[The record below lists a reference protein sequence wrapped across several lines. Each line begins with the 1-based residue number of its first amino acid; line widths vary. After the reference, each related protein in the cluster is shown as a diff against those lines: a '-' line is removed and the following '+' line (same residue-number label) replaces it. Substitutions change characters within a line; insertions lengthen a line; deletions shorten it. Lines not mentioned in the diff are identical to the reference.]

1 MDPQDVASLNP
12 IAVAFTVALSVLLA
26 AVPRR
31 YAVIPLL
38 MMASYM
44 TAGQWA
50 TIASLHFS
58 MLRLL
63 LLAGLIRTAARQEF
77 RGLRW
82 TAIDT
87 AVTLWMISSVT
98 VYTILW
104 GTTEALIY
112 KCGYIYDA
120 AGLYFLFRCYIRS
133 VSEVHRVSKIAAVVI
148 TPLALAML
156 VEKLTGR
163 NAFWVFGGVPLITDV
178 RDGVL
183 RCQGPF
189 PHSILAGTFGA
200 IWVPFFVGLI
210 WRRQWALGMLGLGSA
225 TMITIAAGSSGPVL
239 TYAAGLV
246 GCGMW
251 LLRRHMRKI
260 RWSIVI
266 GLGVLQLFMKAP
278 VWFVIAHVG
287 LFSGSTAY
295 YRAFLIDRAI
305 ANLGEW
311 WLIGTR
317 YPHPWGPLLTDI
329 TDMYVRVAMDGGLI
343 TLVLF
348 LLIFKRCF
356 AQVGRYVKGRGAAP
370 GTQQTIWVLGA
381 VLFAHA
387 TTFLGVWYWDFN
399 IVNWYLVLAMIAGA
413 AVLPRKVQSEEL
425 AIVAAP
431 EVALDHCDP
440 ADPTLRPADH
450 WA

>member
-1 MDPQDVASLNP
+1 MDPQQVTSLNP
-12 IAVAFTVALSVLLA
+12 IAMAFTLALMVALA
-26 AVPRR
+26 ALPRR
-31 YAVIPLL
+31 FAVVPIL

-44 TAGQWA
+44 TAGQGI
-50 TIASLHFS
+50 TVGSLHFP

-63 LLAGLIRTAARQEF
+63 LLAAIIRVVARQEF
-77 RGLRW
+77 RKLRW
-82 TAIDT
+82 NSIDT
-87 AVTLWMISSVT
+87 AVTMWMIASVT

-120 AGLYFLFRCYIRS
+120 AGLYFLFRCLVSS
-133 VSEVHRVSKIAAVVI
+133 VDDVVRVSKIAAVVI
-148 TPLALAML
+148 TPLAMAML
-156 VEKLTGR
+156 AEKLTGR
-163 NAFWVFGGVPLITDV
+163 NGFWVFGGVPLITDI

-200 IWVPFFVGLI
+200 IWVPFFLGLM
-210 WRRQWALGMLGLGSA
+210 WRHQWALGILGLGSS

-239 TYAAGLV
+239 TYVAGLV
-246 GCGMW
+246 GCAMW

-260 RWSIVI
+260 RWGVVM

-278 VWFVIAHVG
+278 VWFVIAHAG

-305 ANLGEW
+305 ANFGEW

-343 TLVLF
+343 TLILF
-348 LLIFKRCF
+348 FLIFKRCF
-356 AQVGRYVKGRGAAP
+356 ARVGRYVKSRDAAA
-370 GTQQTIWVLGA
+370 GQQRNVWVLGA

-387 TTFLGVWYWDFN
+387 MTFVGVWYWDFN
-399 IVNWYLVLAMIAGA
+399 IVNWYLALAMISGA
-413 AVLPRKVQSEEL
+413 AMLPRKVQSAEL
-425 AIVAAP
+425 AVTNEP
-431 EVALDHCDP
+431 ETEPRHSDLSD
-440 ADPTLRPADH
+440 TMLRPADH
-450 WA
+450 LA

>member
-1 MDPQDVASLNP
+1 MDPQQVTSLNP
-12 IAVAFTVALSVLLA
+12 IAAAFTLVLSVALA

-31 YAVIPLL
+31 FAVIPIL

-44 TAGQWA
+44 TAGQG
-50 TIASLHFS
+50 TTVGTLHFP

-63 LLAGLIRTAARQEF
+63 LMAGIIRVSARREF
-77 RGLRW
+77 RRLRW
-82 TAIDT
+82 NSIDT
-87 AVTLWMISSVT
+87 AVSMWMISSVMI
-98 VYTILW
+98 YTILW
-104 GTTEALIY
+104 GTTEALVY
-112 KCGYIYDA
+112 KCGSVYDA
-120 AGLYFLFRCYIRS
+120 AALYFLFRCFVRS
-133 VSEVHRVSKIAAVVI
+133 VDDVVRVSKVAAVVI
-148 TPLALAML
+148 TPLAMAML
-156 VEKLTGR
+156 AEKLTGR

-210 WRRQWALGMLGLGSA
+210 WRSEWAAGILGLGSC
-225 TMITIAAGSSGPVL
+225 TMITIAAGSSGPLL
-239 TYAAGLV
+239 TYAAGIFA
-246 GCGMW
+246 CAMW

-260 RWSIVI
+260 RWGLVI
-266 GLGVLQLFMKAP
+266 GLGLLQLFMKSP
-278 VWFVIAHVG
+278 VWFVIAHAGV
-287 LFSGSTAY
+287 FSGSTAY

-305 ANLGEW
+305 ANFWEW

-343 TLVLF
+343 TLILF
-348 LLIFKRCF
+348 FLIFKRCF
-356 AQVGRYVKGRGAAP
+356 AQVGKYVKSRDAAAEAQI
-370 GTQQTIWVLGA
+370 TVWVLGA

-387 TTFLGVWYWDFN
+387 MTFLGVWYWDYN
-399 IVNWYLVLAMIAGA
+399 IVNWYAELAMIS
-413 AVLPRKVQSEEL
+413 AVAMLPRRMQREGVAVITETELRESDSEDT
-425 AIVAAP
+425 A
-431 EVALDHCDP
+431 
-440 ADPTLRPADH
+440 LRPADH